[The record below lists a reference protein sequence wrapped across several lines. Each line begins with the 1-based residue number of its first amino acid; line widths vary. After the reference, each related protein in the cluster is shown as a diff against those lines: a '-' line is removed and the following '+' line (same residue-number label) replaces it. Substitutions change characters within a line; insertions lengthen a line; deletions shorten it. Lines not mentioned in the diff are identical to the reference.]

1 LQLSSVKNS
10 CFSWR
15 LDRKELL
22 EVFLVMREVWLR
34 RNNFI
39 FQGGFIP
46 PEQLVLRAKS
56 TASGFEDAL
65 QKEPSSNGI
74 VGRTLPKWQVPAG
87 GWLKLNWD
95 AALNMQSKKM
105 GIGIVVRNEKGE
117 FVAAMARVLP
127 SLNDPTVAEALAAWH
142 VVTVCV
148 DKGFQKIM
156 LEGTLIFS
164 FFFTCP
170 RKRRRRDSN
179 W

>member
-1 LQLSSVKNS
+1 
-10 CFSWR
+10 
-15 LDRKELL
+15 
-22 EVFLVMREVWLR
+22 MREVWLR
-34 RNNFI
+34 RNKFV
-39 FQGGFIP
+39 FQRGFIP

-170 RKRRRRDSN
+170 RKRRERIRINDLHFKKYGLQLIELPFGTIN
-179 W
+179 I